1 MVYVAFCSLWQN
13 RDRKKLELATM
24 TYSCRML
31 QLLQGLFLVHKHSS
45 TEWAIEAGRNGGI
58 GRAMT
63 QNQSFS
69 RAISGAQACDTAGIQ
84 IWYIHLPIRAKLAIR
99 AANLGERKGIEGHW
113 PETSPYSTTKGEVN
127 RRELQG
133 SLIRGAH
140 RTLYRGES
148 WDKRVT
154 NVNISDLHVSLTPPR
169 GQSLWVQRVN
179 TNHWPGVCLML
190 GHRLQRWPNIKPALD
205 QYECLLVRGR
215 GRWASVGIPRGGR
228 SLTLNPLRARTINRN
243 SQIY

>member
-1 MVYVAFCSLWQN
+1 MCYVFRTPLLPPPPWPIHSRFRRPKQSDLSVTIWPHFRTRFTHTCCQGQTGSLTV
-13 RDRKKLELATM
+13 RP
-24 TYSCRML
+24 
-31 QLLQGLFLVHKHSS
+31 
-45 TEWAIEAGRNGGI
+45 
-58 GRAMT
+58 
-63 QNQSFS
+63 
-69 RAISGAQACDTAGIQ
+69 DTA
-84 IWYIHLPIRAKLAIR
+84 RC
-99 AANLGERKGIEGHW
+99 
-113 PETSPYSTTKGEVN
+113 YSTTKGEVN

-179 TNHWPGVCLML
+179 TNHWPSACLML

-205 QYECLLVRGR
+205 QYECLLVRGC

-243 SQIY
+243 SQI